1 MCETPPGEILQVYK
15 PSRLIEICLKSP
27 GLHVIANDSD
37 GISVEVKVVEKD
49 DLDLRGWDGEY
60 LFYSDSLIPLTPS
73 RGPRVHLLLP
83 EDRTEEIPRKKCRR

>member
-1 MCETPPGEILQVYK
+1 MCETPAGDILKMYR

-27 GLHVIANDSD
+27 GLHVIANDSE
-37 GISVEVKVVEKD
+37 GISVEVQIREKD

-60 LFYSDSLIPLTPS
+60 LFYSDSLIAFTPS

-83 EDRTEEIPRKKCRR
+83 DDRIEEIPRKKCRR